1 MANHAVMIP
10 SKIGAMYDGAFLR
23 NVICA
28 SNVDNGNVFV
38 LNTVSGTTGEGE
50 VWNATAPT
58 SASATGV
65 WMAGEPEVPFGTA
78 GENVYRGIGNIQD
91 FYNSA
96 SHVFTAFKPQVGDI
110 ITLTAE
116 AFDTAPSAYAIT
128 ASGKYTLESNATAA
142 SSGFCLKYLNT
153 TYIPSASGSAIGTG
167 RITAYRMAVVTV

>member
-10 SKIGAMYDGAFLR
+10 SKISAMYDGALLR
-23 NVICA
+23 NVISA
-28 SNVDNGNVFV
+28 SNVDNGNVF
-38 LNTVSGTTGEGE
+38 LLSTISGTTGEGE

-58 SASATGV
+58 SASASI
-65 WMAGEPEVPFGTA
+65 WMAGEPEIPFGTA
-78 GENVYRGIGNIQD
+78 GANEYRGIGNIQD

-96 SHVFTAFKPQVGDI
+96 SKVFTAFKPQPGDI

-128 ASGKYTLESNATAA
+128 ASGKYTLEANGTAA

-153 TYIPSASGSAIGTG
+153 TYIPSASGSAIGSG
-167 RITAYRMAVVTV
+167 RITAYRCSVVTN